1 MEALTIIL
9 LFLLGV
15 VICTTYTVCLIVVT
29 GAIAELAITI
39 TEEVS
44 KTVRHRITN
53 RWQYKIKKTEQKNK

>member
-1 MEALTIIL
+1 MKTLTIIL

-15 VICTTYTVCLIVVT
+15 VICATYTVCLIVVT

-53 RWQYKIKKTEQKNK
+53 RWQYKNKKIDQKK